1 MTGAAPAGDDI
12 ADRVAAAVIAVPGVA
27 FLHGGVFGEIGTY
40 LPGRRVSGV
49 AVRDDATEVHIAV
62 TTDSVVRDT
71 ADAVRRAVR
80 AVVDKPV
87 NVLVEDVVPADSP
100 AVSAGPRQTESSEPG
115 GGTPAP

>member
-49 AVRDDATEVHIAV
+49 AEIG
-62 TTDSVVRDT
+62 
-71 ADAVRRAVR
+71 RAHV
-80 AVVDKPV
+80 
-87 NVLVEDVVPADSP
+87 
-100 AVSAGPRQTESSEPG
+100 
-115 GGTPAP
+115 

>member
-40 LPGRRVSGV
+40 LPGRRVAGV

-62 TTDSVVRDT
+62 TTDAVVRDT

-87 NVLVEDVVPADSP
+87 NVLVEDVVPADAP
-100 AVSAGPRQTESSEPG
+100 QAGSDPSESSAPG